1 MNYQQINSDRLEGA
15 IRNPIQQAKAVGRAC
30 SGSVF
35 SLPMRHAFH
44 EWVYRGI
51 FADLESVFANQDLI
65 LNSFLGI
72 YMPFCYHCG
81 KSIEEDW
88 IVCPFCTKPTKINN
102 SQHSF
107 NLRDSVIKEIATTN
121 VQNTNIIDNSEK
133 VNVQNTNII
142 DNSEKVN
149 EQTCQGC
156 HGKGNIH
163 PRLCNYI
170 INDVKCTNYM
180 CELCIKE
187 PLLGI
192 RMCIDCKHKC
202 SSDPKLLKY

>member
-1 MNYQQINSDRLEGA
+1 MHFMNGYTEEFLHIWNLFLQTN
-15 IRNPIQQAKAVGRAC
+15 
-30 SGSVF
+30 
-35 SLPMRHAFH
+35 
-44 EWVYRGI
+44 
-51 FADLESVFANQDLI
+51 DLI
-65 LNSFLGI
+65 LNAFLGI

-81 KSIEEDW
+81 KSVEEDW
-88 IVCPFCTKPTKINN
+88 IVCPFCTKPTKGNN

-107 NLRDSVIKEIATTN
+107 NLQDSAIRDIATT
-121 VQNTNIIDNSEK
+121 
-133 VNVQNTNII
+133 NVQNTNII

-187 PLLGI
+187 PLIGI
-192 RMCIDCKHKC
+192 SMCIDCKHKR

>member
-1 MNYQQINSDRLEGA
+1 MKWA
-15 IRNPIQQAKAVGRAC
+15 F
-30 SGSVF
+30 SGSVC
-35 SLPMRHAFH
+35 SLPTRHAFH

-51 FADLESVFANQDLI
+51 FAFLESAFANQDLI
-65 LNSFLGI
+65 LKSFLDN

-81 KSIEEDW
+81 KSVEEDW

-133 VNVQNTNII
+133 VIATTNVQNTNII

-170 INDVKCTNYM
+170 INDVKCINYM

-187 PLLGI
+187 PLIGI
-192 RMCIDCKHKC
+192 SMCIDCKHKC
-202 SSDPKLLKY
+202 SSNPKLLKY